1 MPPLPERSLSVWFV
15 PTITATSA
23 AGMNQ
28 LKPVSGNWCWISGK
42 RTDLRYAL
50 GHGWRFSIIF
60 VTIGIYIYIWIY
72 MRHHFTQ
79 LNITTNGSTYNHA
92 STTAK
97 RREFRRDDA
106 FELRSES
113 QTELHEINVEYRFEV
128 KHSDGRSATSVGKE
142 EVEPTVVELGLH
154 NGDGGDKSPSVTS
167 AEDPYTKPTSVFY
180 SPSETKPKLSSSQ
193 AGSGAMVE
201 STGAQKSQNPQHQ
214 RRQSRH
220 VEKEIKKMLL
230 LNAYPVLYVILW
242 LPGIIN
248 RLVEA
253 AGHTSK
259 TLAILQCSTQYVGFA
274 NAITYGFNEHLRER
288 VRGDLTSWFEG
299 RRS

>member
-1 MPPLPERSLSVWFV
+1 
-15 PTITATSA
+15 
-23 AGMNQ
+23 MNQ
-28 LKPVSGNWCWISGK
+28 LKPASGNWCWISGK

-167 AEDPYTKPTSVFY
+167 AEDPYTKPTSGT
-180 SPSETKPKLSSSQ
+180 PISSFFQ
-193 AGSGAMVE
+193 ADTA
-201 STGAQKSQNPQHQ
+201 
-214 RRQSRH
+214 
-220 VEKEIKKMLL
+220 
-230 LNAYPVLYVILW
+230 
-242 LPGIIN
+242 
-248 RLVEA
+248 
-253 AGHTSK
+253 
-259 TLAILQCSTQYVGFA
+259 F
-274 NAITYGFNEHLRER
+274 
-288 VRGDLTSWFEG
+288 
-299 RRS
+299 